1 MKYLIVKYIFYG
13 EVMAHEVFIS
23 YKSENAEYAD
33 ALHERFE
40 QEGIKCWLDTNN
52 IRTAKNFAQEIIDGL
67 NEAKVIVLIYSKEAD
82 KSKYV
87 YREIETAFE
96 ANKHIVPLKI
106 DETFPEDL
114 EFFLRGTQWLDASP
128 ENLKKKNRTL
138 EDCYDEVVETVKEI
152 KDVPVETR
160 REIKKVDAREEKF
173 LEKNG
178 KYVIAGI
185 VLAVIVVAVL
195 VFSGMGGQS
204 DSDAVNETL
213 ADIGYIGLQDN
224 GGGSYSYYVYGKVS
238 ENSNVSSKDVIHI
251 DFYDKDGK
259 VVGSSDSKVGD
270 VNGNILGSADV
281 SKDNVAKVSLELKNS
296 DKKVLFSQESDNIVS
311 E

>member
-1 MKYLIVKYIFYG
+1 
-13 EVMAHEVFIS
+13 MAHEVFIS

-33 ALHERFE
+33 ALHEKLE
-40 QEGIKCWLDTNN
+40 ENGISCWLDSNN
-52 IRTAKNFAQEIIDGL
+52 IRTGKNFAQEIIDGL

-106 DETFPEDL
+106 DDTYPEEL

-128 ENLKKKNRTL
+128 TNLEKRNRSL
-138 EDCYDEVVETVKEI
+138 EDCYDEVVETVKEV
-152 KDVPVETR
+152 KDVPVVPRGYT
-160 REIKKVDAREEKF
+160 KKVETPDQGFFEKY
-173 LEKNG
+173 G
-178 KYVIAGI
+178 KYLI
-185 VLAVIVVAVL
+185 VAVALL
-195 VFSGMGGQS
+195 VVVGGFLAYNSMGSESS
-204 DSDAVNETL
+204 DDTLNETL

-238 ENSNVSSKDVIHI
+238 EDSNVSSKDVVHI

-259 VVGSSDSKVGD
+259 VVDSSDSKVSD
-270 VNGNILGSADV
+270 VDGNILGSIDV
-281 SKDNVAKVSLELKNS
+281 SKDNVAKVSLELQNG
-296 DKKVLFSQESDNIVS
+296 DKKVLFTQESDNIVS